1 METCKLC
8 EREIAISVLDPYH
21 GYICLQCAETLLSPP
36 LDLADA

>member
-21 GYICLQCAETLLSPP
+21 GYICLQCAENPP
-36 LDLADA
+36 LDLADD